1 MWGLIIFAD
10 DIDTFVFEDDK
21 NATFS
26 VAVDGWCD
34 TGVCTKATGGCRC
47 GLHKGDWWLSMWRQ

>member
-21 NATFS
+21 NAS
-26 VAVDGWCD
+26 
-34 TGVCTKATGGCRC
+34 
-47 GLHKGDWWLSMWRQ
+47 LHKGDWWLSMWRQ

>member
-26 VAVDGWCD
+26 VAVDGC
-34 TGVCTKATGGCRC
+34 
-47 GLHKGDWWLSMWRQ
+47 LHKGDWWLSMWRQ

>member
-34 TGVCTKATGGCRC
+34 TGVCTKATGGC
-47 GLHKGDWWLSMWRQ
+47 